1 MKYKVVIEHDEQEGG
16 WFASFPQIPEAL
28 TCGDTREE
36 ALKMAEDALVTA
48 LDFYFEDE
56 RAIPVADA
64 LKAGDDYVLLPAS
77 VTAKVL
83 LLNAML
89 KSETSQAELARKLN
103 TRPQEVTRIV
113 KLGHATKIDT
123 IEDALSALGWR
134 LELTLVKSA

>member
-1 MKYKVVIEHDEQEGG
+1 MKYKVVIEKDDIEGG

-36 ALKMAEDALVTA
+36 ALQMAEDALVTA

-56 RAIPVADA
+56 RAIPLPDV
-64 LKAGDDYVLLPAS
+64 LNIEDDFVQLPAS
-77 VTAKVL
+77 ITAKVL

-89 KSETSQAELARKLN
+89 KSATSQAELARKLK

-113 KLGHATKIDT
+113 KLGHSTKIDT
-123 IEDALSALGWR
+123 IAGALSALGWQ
-134 LELTLVKSA
+134 LELTLVKRA

>member
-1 MKYKVVIEHDEQEGG
+1 MKYKVMIEKDDVEGG

-36 ALKMAEDALVTA
+36 ALHMAEDALVTA

-56 RAIPVADA
+56 REIPLPAA
-64 LKAGDDYVLLPAS
+64 LKTGDDFVQLPAS

-83 LLNAML
+83 LLNEML
-89 KSETSQAELARKLN
+89 KSGTSQAELARKLN

-113 KLGHATKIDT
+113 KLDHSTKIDT
-123 IEDALSALGWR
+123 IADALSALG
-134 LELTLVKSA
+134 LQLVLSVVKHD

>member
-1 MKYKVVIEHDEQEGG
+1 MKYKVVLEKDGVEGG

-28 TCGDTREE
+28 TCGDTRDE

-56 RAIPVADA
+56 RAIPLPDP
-64 LKAGDDYVLLPAS
+64 LSAGDDCVELPAS
-77 VTAKVL
+77 VTAKVM

-89 KSETSQAELARKLN
+89 KSGTSQAELARRLK

-123 IEDALSALGWR
+123 IADALSALGWR
-134 LELTLVKSA
+134 LELSLVKNA

>member
-64 LKAGDDYVLLPAS
+64 HKAGEDYVLLPAS

>member
-1 MKYKVVIEHDEQEGG
+1 MKYTVVIEKDDVEGG

-36 ALKMAEDALVTA
+36 ALQMAEDALVTA

-56 RAIPVADA
+56 RAIPLPDA
-64 LKAGDDYVLLPAS
+64 LKAEDEFVQLPAS
-77 VTAKVL
+77 ITAKVL

-89 KSETSQAELARKLN
+89 KSGTSQAELARKLK

-113 KLGHATKIDT
+113 KLGHSTKIDT
-123 IEDALSALGWR
+123 IAGALSALGWQ
-134 LELTLVKSA
+134 LELTLVKRA

>member
-1 MKYKVVIEHDEQEGG
+1 MKYRVVIEKDEIEGG

-36 ALKMAEDALVTA
+36 ALMMAEDALVTA

-56 RAIPVADA
+56 RPIPIPSELDSHDA
-64 LKAGDDYVLLPAS
+64 FIQLPAS

-89 KSETSQAELARKLN
+89 KSGTSQAELARKLS

-113 KLGHATKIDT
+113 KLDHSTKIDT
-123 IEDALSALGWR
+123 IADALSALG
-134 LELTLVKSA
+134 LQLVLSVVKGP